1 VVLHCFLVSYDV
13 SDAKRLRLMN
23 RVLKGFGEALHY
35 SVFRCDLSRRGWV
48 ELLAAIESV
57 MNHSE
62 DRVFVVDLGPVDGSV
77 DRRITFL
84 GKKFEGRKR
93 GAIIV

>member
-1 VVLHCFLVSYDV
+1 MVLHCFLVSYDV
-13 SDAKRLRLMN
+13 SDSKRLRLMN

-35 SVFRCDLSRRGWV
+35 SVFRCDLSRRGRV

-84 GKKFEGRKR
+84 GKRFEGRKR